1 MNQYDYINN
10 SNFQE
15 KIYINNSNQIT
26 EEIDQSIFNKLSDL
40 EQDIF
45 TLINFIRTNPIDYCN
60 NLIHKITNKKRQ
72 EISKIIQYLEDVHK
86 KEILLPYKKVPE
98 ISAAARNLLY
108 NLSHHYKIN
117 RNLNLKELDPSS
129 LNLKTRLSNFGERTG
144 RIFETVL
151 IKMDNPEDIINHIL
165 MEEKGRNMLL
175 SYKMKY
181 IGIACALFPS
191 NLLCSVIDIVQDFV
205 PFKIKNTLS
214 TNFLNSSNNKNN
226 DNISIFHKSYDNNS
240 FIRDT
245 KKFKTNSEPVSLI
258 DNLNFKN
265 NKDNLKLNIVMPK
278 PKQNDEKNNIEINN
292 DFNDKNSIE
301 NKNES
306 CDNNKQKHNR
316 EKNEPY
322 KSPKKIYQS
331 QFNKKNIVQISPI
344 SQSSNAIINKAT
356 IIKRNNSNNINIIK
370 NEQKN
375 KKNNNNDNIENFDKI
390 KLSIAGRSN
399 QQSEIEEISK
409 KNLIKSNSV
418 CSFNLNSHN
427 FKSNNKNK
435 FQRLNHE
442 EKMEIL
448 HKINQRNN
456 KTPNSNSPRAKNSG
470 NPPPLTQIENTPDY
484 FSQNNI
490 RKSPSRSTFNQD
502 IYDIY
507 SENDKINFYN
517 SNIIKNN
524 NNNADRERQT
534 LTDLQS
540 NKGIDNNEEYS
551 RKKINEI
558 KNDLLYFKN
567 QLKNELR
574 KEVREE
580 VREEIKNEFN
590 KKMLYQN
597 QRQPIIINID
607 REYNN
612 QTKKSFKNYY
622 DDRDKRSSYDGN
634 NEIYEKIFYQPN
646 KNNSSYYF
654 NKNKGKNR
662 WSSVQKYY
670 YIKNNNNNINN
681 INNTNIYFPDNESQF
696 NQNSYYYPKERKSL
710 DFKDLINNKNSNN
723 GISLKE
729 KYKEKYEQLN
739 NTNYNINDNNLNNI
753 NNHEVISRGSYQNDY
768 IKKDS
773 NDNGD
778 KNMDHSYFN
787 DGNKARNRQEIK
799 KLIKLYNIVKDDQ
812 RNKTLF
818 DNNNNINIDDYNYN
832 KSVTNYYFLHNNNS
846 KDNIND
852 NNENYNNSEKLIQNN
867 DIINKSNEIRNNNKI
882 NYSINHY
889 KEKSNINKFIKGNA
903 ILNFEKFESKG
914 LMDYSEI
921 MSKQRNK
928 SVRNINTINNKKY
941 INEININTNKSE
953 DLLNLNNNNNIGNDN
968 KKEEEK
974 KYINNNNGKECV
986 IEKTNKN
993 YEVNNCKKNKDNKD
1007 INLSIT
1013 YKDKND
1019 KLSLTGRFIE
1029 EANNLNNGQNNNNN
1043 ILNNQEKLDIQNNS
1057 NKIVVNEYK
1066 QEKPTISKSVIF
1078 EKNRNVN
1085 SVKANKTELDLQ
1097 NEKEK
1102 SAENLEKIK
1111 VRKLHSDLI
1120 KEYQNLDKIDNNF
1133 YFNLN
1138 LKSNDSNS
1146 NDGTNRYSLY
1156 SNMIKTKKIKIGGI
1170 KDKEQNLYINKN
1182 NNYMEIDRNK
1192 IKFPKDIQNGFQHE
1206 NNHLDN
1212 CQNVS
1217 PRLNKNLTTKATS
1230 YYKKK
1235 KFVPYIY
1242 HPKEYKIN
1250 YKDYVKKK
1258 DNIDKNK
1265 NESLEKKYIKDP
1277 EGNIIETYVKK
1288 TKYNDGS
1295 VLLEYV

>member
-1 MNQYDYINN
+1 MNQYDYIND
-10 SNFQE
+10 SNFE
-15 KIYINNSNQIT
+15 DKIYINNNIQIT
-26 EEIDQSIFNKLSDL
+26 DEINQSISIKLS
-40 EQDIF
+40 EFVQDIF

-60 NLIHKITNKKRQ
+60 NLIHKATNKKKQ
-72 EISKIIQYLEDVHK
+72 EISKIIQYLEDVHR

-98 ISAAARNLLY
+98 ISDAARNLLN

-117 RNLNLKELDPSS
+117 RNLNLKELDPSC
-129 LNLKTRLSNFGERTG
+129 LNLKTRLSNYGERTG

-191 NLLCSVIDIVQDFV
+191 NLLCSVVDIVQDFV
-205 PFKIKNTLS
+205 PFKNKNTLS
-214 TNFLNSSNNKNN
+214 TNFLNSSNNKTNN
-226 DNISIFHKSYDNNS
+226 NISFFQKSHDNNS
-240 FIRDT
+240 YIKDR
-245 KKFKTNSEPVSLI
+245 KKYKTNSEPVSLI
-258 DNLNFKN
+258 DNLNYKN
-265 NKDNLKLNIVMPK
+265 SKDNLKLNIVIPK
-278 PKQNDEKNNIEINN
+278 HKQNDEKKNIEIKN

-301 NKNES
+301 NKNRIIKKNENES
-306 CDNNKQKHNR
+306 CDNNKQKNNL

-322 KSPKKIYQS
+322 KSPKKINQP
-331 QFNKKNIVQISPI
+331 QINKKKFVQISPI
-344 SQSSNAIINKAT
+344 SESSNTIINKT
-356 IIKRNNSNNINIIK
+356 TFPKRNNSNIIIK
-370 NEQKN
+370 KEQNTIKD
-375 KKNNNNDNIENFDKI
+375 NNNGSNENIDTI
-390 KLSIAGRSN
+390 KFTIAGRINN
-399 QQSEIEEISK
+399 QQREIEEISK

-456 KTPNSNSPRAKNSG
+456 KTPNSNSPREKNSG
-470 NPPPLTQIENTPDY
+470 NPPPLTQSGNTPDY
-484 FSQNNI
+484 FSQNNS

-502 IYDIY
+502 NFDIY

-517 SNIIKNN
+517 NNIVKS
-524 NNNADRERQT
+524 NNNADRESQT
-534 LTDLQS
+534 FTEIQS
-540 NKGIDNNEEYS
+540 NKGIENNEEYS

-590 KKMLYQN
+590 KKILYQN

-607 REYNN
+607 RDYNN

-622 DDRDKRSSYDGN
+622 DDRDKRNSYDGN
-634 NEIYEKIFYQPN
+634 NEIYEKIFYHPN
-646 KNNSSYYF
+646 KSNSCYYF

-696 NQNSYYYPKERKSL
+696 SQNSFNFPKERKSL
-710 DFKDLINNKNSNN
+710 DIKNLINNKNFNN

-729 KYKEKYEQLN
+729 KYKEQYEQLN
-739 NTNYNINDNNLNNI
+739 NINNNINDNNLD
-753 NNHEVISRGSYQNDY
+753 NHEVISRVSYKKDD

-773 NDNGD
+773 NNAGDN
-778 KNMDHSYFN
+778 NMDHSYFN
-787 DGNKARNRQEIK
+787 GGNKARNRQEIK

-812 RNKTLF
+812 RNKTIF
-818 DNNNNINIDDYNYN
+818 DNNNINIDDYNYN
-832 KSVTNYYFLHNNNS
+832 KSFTNYYLIHNNQS
-846 KDNIND
+846 KDNINE
-852 NNENYNNSEKLIQNN
+852 NNENYNISEKFIQNN
-867 DIINKSNEIRNNNKI
+867 DIINKSNEIKNNNKI

-889 KEKSNINKFIKGNA
+889 KEKSDINEFIKGNR
-903 ILNFEKFESKG
+903 ILNYEKFESKR

-921 MSKQRNK
+921 ISKPRNK
-928 SVRNINTINNKKY
+928 SVRNINNINNEKF
-941 INEININTNKSE
+941 IDDININVNKSE
-953 DLLNLNNNNNIGNDN
+953 DLLNLDNKDNTGNNN
-968 KKEEEK
+968 KKEEIQF
-974 KYINNNNGKECV
+974 INNNNGKEYV
-986 IEKTNKN
+986 VENTIYNKN
-993 YEVNNCKKNKDNKD
+993 NKAYNSKDNKD
-1007 INLSIT
+1007 KMNNDINLSAN

-1029 EANNLNNGQNNNNN
+1029 ETNNINNVENNN
-1043 ILNNQEKLDIQNNS
+1043 ILKNQEKLDILNDS
-1057 NKIVVNEYK
+1057 NKIINNEYK
-1066 QEKPTISKSVIF
+1066 KEQPIISKSVKF
-1078 EKNRNVN
+1078 EKNRTVN
-1085 SVKANKTELDLQ
+1085 SVKANKRELDLQ

-1102 SAENLEKIK
+1102 NADLEKRK
-1111 VRKLHSDLI
+1111 VQKLHSDLI

-1138 LKSNDSNS
+1138 LKSNDSKS
-1146 NDGTNRYSLY
+1146 NDIDQYNLY
-1156 SNMIKTKKIKIGGI
+1156 SNMIKTKKVKFGGI
-1170 KDKEQNLYINKN
+1170 KDYERNLYINKN
-1182 NNYMEIDRNK
+1182 NNYSNLLN
-1192 IKFPKDIQNGFQHE
+1192 IQKGYLYE
-1206 NNHLDN
+1206 KNHLDN
-1212 CQNVS
+1212 YQKIS

-1235 KFVPYIY
+1235 KFVPYTY
-1242 HPKEYKIN
+1242 HPKEYKLN
-1250 YKDYVKKK
+1250 YNDYSKNKDI
-1258 DNIDKNK
+1258 IDKNK

-1277 EGNIIETYVKK
+1277 EGNIIETHVKK

-1295 VLLEYV
+1295 VLLEYA